1 MKKECNICR
10 KKITNF
16 INLEKHPCADSFLSK
31 KKIAEKINKYSL
43 IAGYCQCHHLSL
55 VNKISGHER
64 YKKFNYSYTSGNSPI
79 SIEHFQNIAKKI
91 AKNFLNKT
99 NNKVLEMASNDGT
112 FLAKLK
118 KYRKIDELGI
128 DPSLYISK
136 VASNRGIKTETLFF
150 NSITAN
156 KIQKKYGLY
165 DVIYGANVF
174 NHIED
179 QYDVINGCT
188 KVLKKNGILIL
199 EFPDLDQL
207 FKKISFDTIY
217 HEHRNYYSKQSLIN
231 LFSKVNLRI
240 VKFENLEYMSGSLRI
255 YVKNNKFLKI
265 NHAPNKSS
273 KNLYKF
279 KKFKRDS
286 KIIRSKLLNFI
297 NKKKKQG
304 KIIAGFGAATKGNT
318 LLNYCKVN
326 SNDIKFILET
336 SVHKIGKFTPGS
348 AIPIVDE
355 NKNLKFDIL
364 IILPWNISTF
374 LKNKIKKRWNVET
387 ISLIDIVKKI

>member
-1 MKKECNICR
+1 MKKECNICK

-31 KKIAEKINKYSL
+31 KKIAQKINKYPL
-43 IAGYCQCHHLSL
+43 IAGYCKCHHLSL

-79 SIEHFQNIAKKI
+79 SIEHFQKIAKKI
-91 AKNFLNKT
+91 SKNYINKRK
-99 NNKVLEMASNDGT
+99 NKVLEIASNDGT
-112 FLAKLK
+112 FLVMLK
-118 KYRKIDELGI
+118 KFRKINELGI

-136 VASNRGIKTETLFF
+136 VASDRGIKTEALFF

-156 KIQKKYGLY
+156 KIQKKYGFY

-179 QYDVINGCT
+179 PYDFINGCK
-188 KVLKKNGILIL
+188 KVLKKDGILIL

-217 HEHRNYYSKQSLIN
+217 HEHRNYYSKQSLIK

-240 VKFENLEYMSGSLRI
+240 IRFENLEYMSGSLRI
-255 YVKNNKFLKI
+255 YIKNSKFLKI
-265 NHAPNKSS
+265 NHKTDKVS
-273 KNLYKF
+273 KNLNKF
-279 KKFKRDS
+279 KEFKRNS
-286 KIIRSKLLNFI
+286 KIIKRKLLDFI

-318 LLNYCKVN
+318 LLNYCKLN

-374 LKNKIKKRWNVET
+374 LQNKIKKRWNVET